1 MAQVNVGINGRQY
14 RMACEDG
21 QEGHLMRLAKDLDDR
36 INKLRENFGEIGDTR
51 LTVMAALTLA
61 DELIETGKRM
71 RRLEEELTALQD
83 ARVAAADRSKVT
95 QAALVTA
102 FNSAADRL
110 ESLSR
115 KLGQTHGNGVATG

>member
-1 MAQVNVGINGRQY
+1 
-14 RMACEDG
+14 
-21 QEGHLMRLAKDLDDR
+21 
-36 INKLRENFGEIGDTR
+36 
-51 LTVMAALTLA
+51 
-61 DELIETGKRM
+61 
-71 RRLEEELTALQD
+71 
-83 ARVAAADRSKVT
+83 VT